1 MNCSGPG
8 FECFVNSKFASP
20 YNLPDKPFLG
30 IASQNKQDVN
40 KLLRSNIANQLSLR
54 PEQFLDKPS
63 RKQMCISYKTVGK
76 LS

>member
-1 MNCSGPG
+1 MNCSG
-8 FECFVNSKFASP
+8 FECFVNSKFANP
-20 YNLPDKPFLG
+20 YSSLPDKPFLG